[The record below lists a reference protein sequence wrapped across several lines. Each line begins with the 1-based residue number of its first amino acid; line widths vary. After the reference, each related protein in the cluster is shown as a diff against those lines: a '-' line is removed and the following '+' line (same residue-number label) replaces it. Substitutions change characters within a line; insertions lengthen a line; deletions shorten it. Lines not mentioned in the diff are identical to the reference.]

1 MSSIHLYSCSRL
13 NNKCT
18 KKDTCER
25 YIDTN
30 EQSAATLFK
39 FACTELNNY
48 ILYVKRE
55 ENNNETN

>member
-13 NNKCT
+13 NNKCV

-25 YIDTN
+25 YVNAN
-30 EQSAATLFK
+30 EQSATTLFK

-48 ILYVKRE
+48 ILYIKRE
-55 ENNNETN
+55 EKNNETD